1 MDINSIIDSFN
12 NTSKTFDK
20 HLDYPSKKGI
30 YCFRLSNDSKL
41 KNFGSSGDVLYVGIA
56 KESLNSRDIKTHFN
70 SKRTGTSTLRRSLG
84 AILKFDFK
92 LIALPRSKNKT
103 DQDIYC
109 YKFNSDEEEKITE
122 WMKNNL
128 QVGYCVIENV
138 EYDKLRE
145 LEVEVIKSL
154 KPSLDL
160 DRRTRHLNVH
170 AFELDKLRKICQEE
184 ARNGQI

>member
-1 MDINSIIDSFN
+1 MDIKLIIDSIN
-12 NTSKTFDK
+12 STSKTYDK

-30 YCFRLSNDSKL
+30 YCFRLTKDSKL
-41 KNFGSSGDVLYVGIA
+41 KNFGSFNDVLYVGIA

-70 SKRTGTSTLRRSLG
+70 SKRTGTSTLRRSIG
-84 AILKFDFK
+84 AILKIDFK
-92 LIALPRSKNKT
+92 LCALPRSESRT

-109 YKFNSDEEEKITE
+109 YKFNIDGEEKLSE

-145 LEVEVIKSL
+145 LEEEVIKYL

-170 AFELDKLRKICQEE
+170 AVELDRLRKICQEE
-184 ARNGQI
+184 ARNG